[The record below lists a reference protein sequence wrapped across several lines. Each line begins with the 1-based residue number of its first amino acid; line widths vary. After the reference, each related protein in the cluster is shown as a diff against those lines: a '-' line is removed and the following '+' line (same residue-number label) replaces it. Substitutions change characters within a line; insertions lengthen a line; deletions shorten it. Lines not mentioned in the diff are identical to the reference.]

1 MLLNYILVSNSS
13 LNNRF
18 LLDVLRHN
26 DRLLREVIRVGHPLD
41 SDDVQ
46 EDDSH
51 KIAHKLEDQLTDVR
65 TAVAVDDEAEHH
77 AERSHA
83 AEDAAH
89 ACETLWVVRE
99 SGDDV
104 LGCDLVDAVVSLA

>member
-1 MLLNYILVSNSS
+1 
-13 LNNRF
+13 
-18 LLDVLRHN
+18 
-26 DRLLREVIRVGHPLD
+26 
-41 SDDVQ
+41 
-46 EDDSH
+46 
-51 KIAHKLEDQLTDVR
+51 LTDVR

-99 SGDDV
+99 CGDDV
-104 LGCDLVDAVVSLA
+104 LGCDLVDAINDVVSY